1 MTDESA
7 EAAANHWARDDIYA
21 KIVAAFE
28 KAGKPLDRLTL
39 DDLAPVDH
47 VHARGFVATMELADR
62 LPIARGQHLLDIGC
76 GLGGP
81 ARYMAQRFGCHV
93 SGIDIT
99 RPFVEAAN
107 KLTALLHM
115 ESSVRVEHGDG
126 QALPYPDGHFDGAY
140 SQHVTMNVARRPAFF
155 AEAWR
160 VLKPGA
166 FFALTEH
173 GLGASGDPLYP
184 VPWSADGSGSYL
196 VPPAQT
202 REYLESAGFRDVRIM
217 DTGPK
222 YLAAYNAVIEKA
234 DKGQLPA
241 LGIHVLMG
249 ESAMPKMRNAARNID
264 EGRTHPIEVHCR
276 KPGQAPDP
284 R

>member
-1 MTDESA
+1 MTNDDTKTIAS
-7 EAAANHWARDDIYA
+7 HWAPDDIYA
-21 KIVAAFE
+21 KVVAALE

-39 DDLAPVDH
+39 EDVAPVDH
-47 VHARGFVATMELADR
+47 VHARGFVATIELADR
-62 LPIARGQHLLDIGC
+62 LPIARGQHILDIGC

-81 ARYMAQRFGCHV
+81 ARYMAQRFDCRV

-115 ESSVRVEHGDG
+115 EDSVHIEHGDG
-126 QALPYPDGHFDGAY
+126 LALPYPDRHFDGAY
-140 SQHVTMNVARRPAFF
+140 TQHVTMNVAQRPAFF

-160 VLKPGA
+160 VLKPGG

-173 GLGASGDPLYP
+173 GLGTTGDPLYP
-184 VPWSADGSGSYL
+184 LPWSSDGSRSYL
-196 VPPAQT
+196 VTPAQT
-202 REYLESAGFRDVRIM
+202 REWLEGAGFQDVTIT

-222 YLAAYNAVIEKA
+222 YLAAYNAVVEKA
-234 DKGQLPA
+234 DKGQLPV

-249 ESAMPKMRNAARNID
+249 ETAMPKIRNAARNIE

-276 KPGQAPDP
+276 KPEQVPN
-284 R
+284 RR

>member
-1 MTDESA
+1 MTQNDTKAVAS
-7 EAAANHWARDDIYA
+7 HWAGDGIYA
-21 KIVAAFE
+21 TIVAALE

-39 DDLAPVDH
+39 DDLAPLDH
-47 VHARGFVATMELADR
+47 VHARGFVATVELADR
-62 LPIARGQHLLDIGC
+62 LPIARGQHILDIGC

-81 ARYMAQRFGCHV
+81 ARYMTQRFDCRV

-107 KLTALLHM
+107 RLTTLLHM
-115 ESSVRVEHGDG
+115 EGAVHVEHGDG
-126 QALPYPDGHFDGAY
+126 QALPYPDRHFDGAY
-140 SQHVTMNVARRPAFF
+140 AQHVTMNVAQRPAFF

-160 VLKPGA
+160 VLKPGG

-173 GLGASGDPLYP
+173 GLGTTGDPLYP
-184 VPWSADGSGSYL
+184 VPWSTDGRGSYL

-202 REYLESAGFRDVRIM
+202 REWLESAGFQDVTIA

-222 YLAAYNAVIEKA
+222 YLAAYNALIEKA
-234 DKGQLPA
+234 DQGQLPV

-249 ESAMPKMRNAARNID
+249 ETALPKIRNAARNIE

-276 KPGQAPDP
+276 KPDRVSPDG
-284 R
+284 